1 MKKIH
6 IVFCGLI
13 AFYFTFLPYLN
24 TPQTTPPHSLV
35 ACYIGGITAGLLTLT
50 LSIGWQD
57 VLFIDILVWP
67 PPPFP
72 ANGVHIH
79 LWGEGPGIV
88 NVDNGSHVPC
98 PTMTHLN
105 NLANVITWWWH
116 DNVVVSFLLFCVASA
131 IRKKMC
137 VRVCAVF
144 FF

>member
-1 MKKIH
+1 
-6 IVFCGLI
+6 VFCGLI
-13 AFYFTFLPYLN
+13 AFLFYLFTLFKHSTN
-24 TPQTTPPHSLV
+24 HTPTQASCLLHWGYNGASAYADAFHWV
-35 ACYIGGITAGLLTLT
+35 AGCPLHRHPGLAT
-50 LSIGWQD
+50 
-57 VLFIDILVWP
+57 

-116 DNVVVSFLLFCVASA
+116 DNVVVSFLLFC
-131 IRKKMC
+131 
-137 VRVCAVF
+137 
-144 FF
+144 